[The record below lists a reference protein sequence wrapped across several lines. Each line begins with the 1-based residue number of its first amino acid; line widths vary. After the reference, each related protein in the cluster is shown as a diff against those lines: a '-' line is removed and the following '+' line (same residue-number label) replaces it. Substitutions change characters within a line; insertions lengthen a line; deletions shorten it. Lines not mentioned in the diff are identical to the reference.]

1 MCYLFSYHLSKADSS
16 NTSTTTDQTYT
27 HKTVLVYN
35 IPQASDSV
43 QAQFPTLT
51 LTVEK
56 KKKTRVQRKDHFKKS
71 EDPPPTFLEL

>member
-1 MCYLFSYHLSKADSS
+1 MCYLFSYYLSKADSS

-56 KKKTRVQRKDHFKKS
+56 KKKKQEYKGKTTLKNQKILHQPS
-71 EDPPPTFLEL
+71 